1 MKRRAF
7 IAALGG
13 AAAWPGAAWGQQP
26 TTPVVGFVTMRDD
39 DYEPFALGLRETGYV
54 DHRNVLIDYRKAD
67 SSDQLPAIGVDL
79 VRNNVAA
86 ICGLPNAIIAAK
98 AVTSTIPM
106 VFVGG
111 VDPVAR
117 GLVASF
123 NRPGGNV
130 TGLRLIAGELPSK
143 QIELLHEL
151 VPGAI
156 KVGLLLS
163 PQFSDAES

>member
-1 MKRRAF
+1 
-7 IAALGG
+7 
-13 AAAWPGAAWGQQP
+13 
-26 TTPVVGFVTMRDD
+26 
-39 DYEPFALGLRETGYV
+39 
-54 DHRNVLIDYRKAD
+54 VLIDYRKAD
-67 SSDQLPAIGVDL
+67 GSDQLPAIGVDL
-79 VRNNVAA
+79 VRKKVAA

-98 AVTSTIPM
+98 AVTDTVPM

-143 QIELLHEL
+143 RIELLHEL

-156 KVGLLLS
+156 KSRIAAQPPYLLTQNPKPPLRRMLLI
-163 PQFSDAES
+163 P